1 MKVLWLALAFWL
13 ALPVAAADAPPARE
27 GRHALI
33 IGLGRY
39 QADPARPVEPLH
51 GVVHD
56 MKSARTMAELLQVPA
71 ANVVELR
78 DEAATRAR
86 ITDALATL
94 AQRVQPGDRV
104 FLYWSGHG
112 SRFHDARENACVE
125 TLIPYDLKDF
135 SFREFAQLIKPIG
148 DKADKLFVVYDACH
162 SGGAQQGV
170 ATRSVLGDF
179 RPKTSG
185 VSTQCSQ
192 PSNVRTRSFE
202 SAVSAAGMGLGDVVH
217 IASARPDEVSFDNAQ
232 AGGLATQS
240 LLACMKGGARDLDG
254 NGAITADELV
264 QCAQGRLETM
274 LAPHPQLMPH
284 HFTLAGN
291 RRFVPQAFA
300 QAPASAAPAAPAAPT
315 TAARPPAV
323 TPVPPVPPTTAA
335 DLLTQLHAQ
344 RDHKRDLRV
353 ATGMPRLRIGRDALD
368 LSITSPQA
376 GHVYVAMAGS
386 DGQALTLLFPNDID
400 RDNRIAAGQTLL
412 LPRPAW
418 RLQAAGPA
426 GRDRLLVMVSDGP
439 RDLAALQAGG
449 KAGPFARTLLD
460 AQGRARVQWLLGQ
473 RSGACAAGERCGDA
487 FAAALL
493 DLEEY

>member
-1 MKVLWLALAFWL
+1 MKALLWTLALAL
-13 ALPVAAADAPPARE
+13 AAPVFAVEPPPARE

-56 MKSARTMAELLQVPA
+56 MKSARAMAALLQVPETQ
-71 ANVVELR
+71 VQELR

-86 ITDALATL
+86 ITEAIAAL

-112 SRFHDARENACVE
+112 SRFHDPGENACVE

-170 ATRSVLGDF
+170 ATRSVPGGL

-185 VSTQCSQ
+185 VTVQCSQ

-202 SAVSAAGMGLGDVVH
+202 SAATAAGLGLGDVVH
-217 IASARPDEVSFDNAQ
+217 IASARPDEVSFDNPQ

-240 LLACMKGGARDLDG
+240 LLACMKGGARDADG
-254 NGAITADELV
+254 NGAVTADELV
-264 QCAQGRLETM
+264 QCAQGRLESM
-274 LAPHPQLMPH
+274 LAPHPQLLPH

-300 QAPASAAPAAPAAPT
+300 QSAPAAAPATAPPAPAPQP
-315 TAARPPAV
+315 ARPV
-323 TPVPPVPPTTAA
+323 SAA
-335 DLLTQLHAQ
+335 TGAELLTQLHAQ

-353 ATGMPRLRIGRDALD
+353 ATALPRLRIGVDALD
-368 LSITSPQA
+368 LAITSPRA

-386 DGQALTLLFPNDID
+386 DGQALTLLFPNDVD

-473 RSGACAAGERCGDA
+473 RSGACAPGQPCGDA